1 MNRQQILEYYSRKDI
16 ADSLIK
22 SSKNREVA
30 GAFWDG
36 SYDKRPNILQFPTD
50 VFQMAK
56 NGVTS
61 FHLSVEH
68 WSNPMALRQDN
79 YEKLR
84 TGWDLIIDID
94 SKIGLQESKIT
105 ADLICRLLK
114 KNGVTFGIKFSGR
127 RGFHICIPWESFPK
141 EVDYKPLQKLYP
153 DAARVLA
160 AYIRKKIAKK
170 LMKELVKS
178 RGANEL
184 INSLAEPP
192 SKLNPFYFV
201 EVEKNWGVRHMFRAP
216 YSLNEKTWLAS
227 LPLSHKDIM
236 TFSESEAKPEKIST
250 EAEFFISE
258 ENSAEA
264 LFLAA
269 MDWRAMHKKVEKNE
283 TGKKPRIQW
292 EKKISEDIFPPCI
305 KLVLSGMQDGR
316 KRSLFILINFLRM
329 MNWKLEEIQEKVF
342 KWNEKNKPPLPRNYL
357 LAQLRYQEQHTAK
370 PPANC
375 SVAMYYKDIGICRP
389 DNVCKG
395 RTEKIT
401 IKNPVNY
408 PFRIMGSRKKERVK
422 PQGFSCLVCK
432 KQFQTGQGLELHKGR
447 MH

>member
-1 MNRQQILEYYSRKDI
+1 MNRQKILEYYSRKDV
-16 ADSLIK
+16 ADFLVK
-22 SSKNREVA
+22 SSKNREIA

-61 FHLSVEH
+61 FHLSVER

-94 SKIGLQESKIT
+94 SKISLEESKIT
-105 ADLICRLLK
+105 AMLICKLFRK
-114 KNGVTFGIKFSGR
+114 HGIKNYGIKFSGR
-127 RGFHICIPWESFPK
+127 RGFHLCLPWESFPK

-153 DAARVLA
+153 DAPRILT

-170 LMKELVKS
+170 LMSELVKS
-178 RGANEL
+178 KGAIEL

-216 YSLNEKTWLAS
+216 YSFNEKTWLVS
-227 LPLSHKDIM
+227 LPISSKDIM
-236 TFSESEAKPEKIST
+236 TFSESAARPEKIET
-250 EAEFFISE
+250 ETEFFVSE
-258 ENSAEA
+258 ENSAES

-269 MDWRAMHKKVEKNE
+269 MDWHAMRKKEKKKE
-283 TGKKPRIQW
+283 TEKPRIQW
-292 EKKISEDIFPPCI
+292 EKKIGEELFPPCI

-316 KRSLFILINFLRM
+316 KRSLFVLINFLKT
-329 MNWKLEEIQEKVF
+329 MNWKWEEIEDKVF
-342 KWNEKNKPPLPRNYL
+342 QSNEKNKPPLPRNYVI
-357 LAQLRYQEQHTAK
+357 AQLRYQQQYAAK

-375 SVAMYYKDIGICRP
+375 DVAMYYKDIGICQP
-389 DNVCKG
+389 DIVCKG
-395 RTEKIT
+395 RTERIT

-408 PFRIMGSRKKERVK
+408 PFRTMGLRKKERVK
-422 PQGFSCLVCK
+422 LQGFSCLVCK
-432 KQFQTGQGLELHKGR
+432 KQFSTAHGLELHKGR